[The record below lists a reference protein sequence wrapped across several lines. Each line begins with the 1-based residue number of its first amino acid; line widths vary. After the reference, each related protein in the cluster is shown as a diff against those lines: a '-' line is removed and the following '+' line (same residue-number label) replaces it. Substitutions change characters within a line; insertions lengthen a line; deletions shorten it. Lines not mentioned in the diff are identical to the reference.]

1 MTTVIGCF
9 KSHFQIRFTK
19 DLVLV
24 KVSETLEQDVLR
36 LHFFRP
42 EQPTGVGVLE
52 IDSKQD

>member
-52 IDSKQD
+52 IDSKRD